1 GRERPKH
8 QEDRHGSEQGPGPSL
23 GIRAQVRLRSRK
35 PKTKT
40 PPDRAPKNKKTRQAK
55 IGGFVSSLSPVA
67 RPGFLLL
74 WAYVFPPH
82 LSV

>member
-35 PKTKT
+35 SKTKT
-40 PPDRAPKNKKTRQAK
+40 PPDRAPQNKKTRQAK
-55 IGGFVSSLSPVA
+55 IGGFVSGLSPAVLPA
-67 RPGFLLL
+67 GLLGF
-74 WAYVFPPH
+74 WSDVDQAA
-82 LSV
+82 